1 MSTLADELLQDFEDS
16 GSEHGDEQNDLG
28 LDGDSSNG
36 LANGDSKNDDD
47 EMVLDGDEEPPEED
61 DEMGGLNGAAIDPM
75 DDEDEAKAKVE
86 KLQLGNVK
94 DIRKVTTVMDRL
106 EPLLKVSRSGH
117 SPHYNSELSMTPIM
131 FLSLTKIFRTLR
143 TTSHN
148 LSMPRP

>member
-16 GSEHGDEQNDLG
+16 GSEHGDDQNDLG

-36 LANGDSKNDDD
+36 LANGDSKHDDD

-117 SPHYNSELSMTPIM
+117 SPHYNS
-131 FLSLTKIFRTLR
+131 
-143 TTSHN
+143 
-148 LSMPRP
+148 